1 MEKFLDIKS
10 ARKFIEQALKHYQ
23 EQKAPAWFT
32 DWLDELYIRLHEDL
46 KGVSLY
52 EMAILARLYEN
63 GWIGQPFAVNMIYKM
78 FDHLG
83 RDTTGIIGY

>member
-1 MEKFLDIKS
+1 MQQFLDIKS
-10 ARKFIEQALKHYQ
+10 ARKFVEQAMKHYLS
-23 EQKAPAWFT
+23 EKSPGWFT
-32 DWLDELYIRLHEDL
+32 NWLDELYIRLHDDL

-52 EMAILARLYEN
+52 EMAILDRLYEN
-63 GWIGQPFAVNMIYKM
+63 GWMPQQLAVNLVYKM